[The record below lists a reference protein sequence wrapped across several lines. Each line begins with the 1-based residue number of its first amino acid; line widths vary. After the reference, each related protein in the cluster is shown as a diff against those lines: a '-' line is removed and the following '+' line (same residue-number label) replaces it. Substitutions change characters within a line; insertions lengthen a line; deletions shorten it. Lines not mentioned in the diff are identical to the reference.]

1 MDVDDTEEEI
11 RQFRDQNAEK
21 IERNK
26 RKPTKDDLWIR
37 AMLEEEQNRQRKL
50 QDEYAKDEM
59 EKDQN
64 RAIFNPKAIID
75 ELRSSDLPA
84 EVVLDRQRKKQIEHE
99 MAEKEEA
106 QRRKRDKL
114 GWNIYIKLINSH
126 FCRREATSQGS
137 CLLWDTSTKRQTL
150 FPFTTCFGTQ
160 WTKTAQ

>member
-1 MDVDDTEEEI
+1 MNSTIIWRKLRTLYSSKINCKKYELNKFRLANELDVDDTEEEI
-11 RQFRDQNAEK
+11 RQFRDKNADK

-26 RKPTKDDLWIR
+26 RKPSKDDLWIR

-64 RAIFNPKAIID
+64 RAMFNPKAIID

-106 QRRKRDKL
+106 QRKKRDKL
-114 GWNIYIKLINSH
+114 GWNIYITLIHILH
-126 FCRREATSQGS
+126 F
-137 CLLWDTSTKRQTL
+137 L
-150 FPFTTCFGTQ
+150 
-160 WTKTAQ
+160 